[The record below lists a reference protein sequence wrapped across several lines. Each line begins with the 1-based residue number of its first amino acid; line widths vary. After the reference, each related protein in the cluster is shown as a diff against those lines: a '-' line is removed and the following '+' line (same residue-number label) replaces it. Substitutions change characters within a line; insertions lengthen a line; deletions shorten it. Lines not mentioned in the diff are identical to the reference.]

1 MFLLRWSHVSASF
14 DDFRTIHAIF
24 GWRCG
29 FVAQLWRLKK
39 KCGAEINFWRG
50 GALRSGAKWGMEVR
64 LVKVEGQRGAFW
76 EPFGMKEGC
85 LGGERALAQPF

>member
-1 MFLLRWSHVSASF
+1 M
-14 DDFRTIHAIF
+14 IF
-24 GWRCG
+24 GR
-29 FVAQLWRLKK
+29 FTRSLVDAAVLWYNFWPLKK
-39 KCGAEINFWRG
+39 KCGAEIDLGRG
-50 GALRSGAKWGMEVR
+50 GALRSGAKWGMEGR